1 MTAAVYPDHEDALKP
16 LREVSGV
23 ETDHESTKQ
32 AVEQAGVE
40 VQVVNWVYEQVTG
53 QNLVESLITP
63 ISGDFTKI
71 AENAEAWN
79 KVGESLRAVRANLN
93 RGVSELRETW
103 HGDAATAFEDL
114 VVATWTT
121 ALEADAAAARLVG
134 SAFEKVSEVSK
145 QMCAEVLKIIK
156 KVVDDLIEVAVTGLI
171 PAAGWANAVRK
182 VLSLIE
188 WVDMALQILKA
199 AEELYNQVVELTR
212 SVRAAG
218 SKLRDVKDV
227 HSVGDAVNYAFEL
240 KPVLSTAHED
250 ITKTD
255 KGRRTLESKINGEF
269 EEKEKG
275 SGLEWGF
282 DKAAESFGSE

>member
-1 MTAAVYPDHEDALKP
+1 MTAAAYPDHEDALKP
-16 LREVSGV
+16 LHEVSGI
-23 ETDHESTKQ
+23 ETNHESTKQ

-71 AENAEAWN
+71 SENAEAWK

-114 VVATWTT
+114 MVATWTT

-134 SAFEKVSEVSK
+134 SAFEKVSEVSQ
-145 QMCAEVLKIIK
+145 QMCAKVLQIIK
-156 KVVDDLIEVAVTGLI
+156 RIVDDLIEVAVTGWI

-182 VLSLIE
+182 VLGLIQ

-199 AEELYNQVVELTR
+199 AEELYNQVVELAE

-218 SKLRDVKDV
+218 SKLRDIKDV
-227 HSVGDAVNYAFEL
+227 HSLGDAVNYAFEL
-240 KPVLSTAHED
+240 KPVLSTAHANVKATEE
-250 ITKTD
+250 
-255 KGRRTLESKINGEF
+255 GREGLESKINGKF
-269 EEKEKG
+269 EDKEKG
-275 SGLEWGF
+275 SGLEYGF
-282 DKAAESFGSE
+282 DKVAESFGSE